1 MIHGLTSAALL
12 LILSSALAWAGFDLL
27 RKLLAREI
35 SPLALLALNCTA
47 STPLFALWAALDG
60 GFHASPSYWAPAL
73 ASVALNVASNL
84 LYLEALR
91 TADLSLTV
99 PLLSLTPA
107 FAALLAI
114 PLLGERP
121 SLGDGLGIAL
131 VVIGAFALRAPAV
144 GGGQASRLR
153 GLLGQRGLW
162 LMAGTAFLWSLAT
175 PLDKLAVGRST
186 PPVHATV
193 LNAGVALST
202 LLALALRREL
212 SQLRQVARRPGLFV
226 LSQAVA
232 AIALGAQL
240 AALATVWVS
249 VVETCKRAIGNLCAV
264 VVGRIAFGEPLT
276 PRKLAAVVVM
286 AAGVA
291 LILL

>member
-60 GFHASPSYWAPAL
+60 GFHASPGYWAPAL

-121 SLGDGLGIAL
+121 SLGDGAGIAL
-131 VVIGAFALRAPAV
+131 VVIGAFALRAPAA
-144 GGGQASRLR
+144 GQASRLR

-212 SQLRQVARRPGLFV
+212 YELRQVARRPGLFV